1 VAALDPR
8 DGRLESLRWFDTL
21 RSPDESRRMAEHI
34 ERIPAGT
41 IVVALVRD
49 EGTANLAPDAVRA
62 LASIG
67 ARTDLRGR
75 FRAAHAVIGV
85 KGAAP
90 GGAVEDGGTELATA
104 AVGRTRPL
112 ALILE
117 AFELR

>member
-1 VAALDPR
+1 MDAS
-8 DGRLESLRWFDTL
+8 SLRWFDTL

-34 ERIPAGT
+34 ERIPRARSSLPSSGT
-41 IVVALVRD
+41 R
-49 EGTANLAPDAVRA
+49 APRI
-62 LASIG
+62 SHRTRS
-67 ARTDLRGR
+67 ARSRRSERGQTCRGR